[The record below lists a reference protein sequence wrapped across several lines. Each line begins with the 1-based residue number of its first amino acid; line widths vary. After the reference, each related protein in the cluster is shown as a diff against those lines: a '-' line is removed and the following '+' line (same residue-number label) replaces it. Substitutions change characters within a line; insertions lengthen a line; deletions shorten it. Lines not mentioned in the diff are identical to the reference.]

1 MITTQTPY
9 RISFFGGG
17 SDLSNFYTRHPG
29 AVLSAAINKSMY
41 LTSHPFFEPTSIHL
55 KYSKTELV
63 PSVDQIEHPILR
75 AVLGKLVPEGGIEV
89 SSIADIPGGTGLGS
103 SSAFTV
109 GLIQNLNARFE
120 RFLPPARLAEE
131 ACHIE
136 IDILGEPIGK
146 QDQYA
151 SAFGGLNHFT
161 FHPDGRTT
169 VEKIFVADDTIS
181 RLEASLFLF
190 YLGRPR
196 AASTVLQ
203 EQANN
208 LADPEV
214 FETQKVMVA
223 QVDTGIRLLRSG
235 DLDGFGRLLHEA
247 WLLKR
252 TLASKI
258 SDNMIDAYYQ
268 QGIDAGALGGKLVGA
283 GGGGFLLFY
292 CPLPAQN
299 WFVKSMSEL
308 RQVPFRFEP
317 NGSRIIHISDE

>member
-1 MITTQTPY
+1 MITTQTPF

-17 SDLSNFYTRHPG
+17 SDIGTFYNRHPG
-29 AVLSAAINKSMY
+29 AVLSVAINKSMY
-41 LTSHPFFEPTSIHL
+41 MTTHPYFDPTATHL

-75 AVLGKLVPEGGIEV
+75 AVLSELTPKGGIEV
-89 SSIADIPGGTGLGS
+89 ASIADIPGGTGLGS

-109 GLIQNLNARFE
+109 GLIQNLNARYQ
-120 RFLPPARLAEE
+120 RFLPPARLAED

-136 IDILGEPIGK
+136 IDVLKEPIGK

-151 SAFGGLNHFT
+151 SAFGGLNQFV
-161 FHPDGRTT
+161 FHSDGRTT
-169 VEKIFVADDTIS
+169 VQRIFLAADTIK

-190 YLGRPR
+190 YLGTSRS
-196 AASTVLQ
+196 ASTILH
-203 EQANN
+203 EQTSN
-208 LADPEV
+208 LDDTEV
-214 FETQKVMVA
+214 FETQKAMVT
-223 QVDTGIRLLRSG
+223 QVDVGIQLLRDG

-247 WLLKR
+247 WVRKK

-258 SDNMIDAYYQ
+258 SNGVVDAYYQ
-268 QGIDAGALGGKLVGA
+268 RGLDAGALGGKLAGA

-292 CPLPAQN
+292 CPPRAQR
-299 WFVKSMSEL
+299 WFLSAMSEL
-308 RQVPFRFEP
+308 RQIPFNFEM